1 MNYPVSSESFTPGRD
16 EPFADRWLT
25 QPVRKSSHLDIKYE
39 FLHDKVQEACYE
51 MIPEDQLPATHLD
64 IGRNLKEY
72 SIQNDEVLFEICN
85 HIGAGQ
91 NLLRDEERS
100 EMAILNLNAARKAMK
115 RAAFEHA
122 LQYSLA
128 ARTLSTNKQPDK
140 NDEQFSLGVSQILIQ
155 SLFSL
160 AKYSEALEEAER
172 IMESTSDELATVV
185 IGVERIRALRSLGRN
200 RDAYEQGMRTIKSV
214 GLQIPD
220 DIWDVGQVMSVAMW
234 YKAGLDT
241 EETLR
246 VTTSLISADCRYLSR
261 YPSLKTRK
269 CGHCNNYSSNLCL
282 QFKWFNQRRFFSSLV
297 FQFTFLF
304 RKAIVDRVRYTC

>member
-1 MNYPVSSESFTPGRD
+1 MERDYPWSSESFTPGHD
-16 EPFADRWLT
+16 EPFDHWVSHPL
-25 QPVRKSSHLDIKYE
+25 RKPNHLDIKYE

-51 MIPEDQLPATHLD
+51 MIPEDQLPATHLN

-72 SIQNDEVLFEICN
+72 SIQSDEMLFEICN

-91 NLLRDEERS
+91 NLLRDEEIS
-100 EMAILNLNAARKAMK
+100 EMAILNLSAARKAMK

-122 LQYSLA
+122 LRYSLA
-128 ARTLSTNKQPDK
+128 ARTLFAKRHDNS
-140 NDEQFSLGVSQILIQ
+140 DELFSLGVSQILLQ

-160 AKYSEALEEAER
+160 AKYNEALDEAEL
-172 IMESTSDELATVV
+172 IMESTTSELATVV

-200 RDAYEQGMRTIKSV
+200 RDAYELGMRVIKSV

-220 DIWDVGQVMSVAMW
+220 DIWDVGQVMSVAMS

-246 VTTSLISADCRYLSR
+246 VR
-261 YPSLKTRK
+261 
-269 CGHCNNYSSNLCL
+269 
-282 QFKWFNQRRFFSSLV
+282 SSL
-297 FQFTFLF
+297 TPA
-304 RKAIVDRVRYTC
+304 KS